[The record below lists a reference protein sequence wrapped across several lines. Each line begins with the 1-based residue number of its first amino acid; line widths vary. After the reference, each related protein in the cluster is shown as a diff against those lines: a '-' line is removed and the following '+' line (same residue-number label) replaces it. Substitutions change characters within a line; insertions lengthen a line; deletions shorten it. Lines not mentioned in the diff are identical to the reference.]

1 MEAETGMSAPIELNE
16 RRRQALEQ
24 IARRRKVSVRRL
36 LERAVDEFL
45 ERAIDLEERQ
55 WLNAE
60 TIRQA
65 KRSRLTEADNIEGQI
80 KDIRK
85 KRPAKT

>member
-1 MEAETGMSAPIELNE
+1 MGAPIELDE
-16 RRRQALEQ
+16 RRYQALEQ

-36 LERAVDEFL
+36 LEQAVDEFI
-45 ERAIDLEERQ
+45 ERAVDQEKRQ
-55 WLNAE
+55 RLNAE

-65 KRSRLTEADNIEGQI
+65 RRSGLTEADNIEGQI

>member
-1 MEAETGMSAPIELNE
+1 MSAPIDLDE
-16 RRRQALEQ
+16 RRHQALEQ

-60 TIRQA
+60 AIRQA
-65 KRSRLTEADNIEGQI
+65 KRSGLTRADNIEGQI